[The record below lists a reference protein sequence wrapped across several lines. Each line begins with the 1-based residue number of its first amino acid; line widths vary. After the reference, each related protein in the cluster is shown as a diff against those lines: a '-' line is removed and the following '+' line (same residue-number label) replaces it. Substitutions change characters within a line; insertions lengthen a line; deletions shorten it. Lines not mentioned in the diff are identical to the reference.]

1 MNGFHNII
9 CCKNKIRGSSYN
21 NLNSKNRHCHFYI
34 WYWICSNN
42 VVFLLWSV
50 PTMWSSFFD
59 LFQQCS
65 LPSLIC
71 SNNVVFLLLFLMLF
85 FLLNVVLDFTNCNT
99 HTCISSSV
107 TPKSAD
113 NYMAVYIGVGAFVV
127 TALVAVIVV
136 ATLR

>member
-1 MNGFHNII
+1 MQLYMIAILNKKLFPHWMDSII
-9 CCKNKIRGSSYN
+9 SFVVRIRFAAI
-21 NLNSKNRHCHFYI
+21 LTTIWIVRIDCHFFYLI
-34 WYWICSNN
+34 
-42 VVFLLWSV
+42 
-50 PTMWSSFFD
+50 FD

-71 SNNVVFLLLFLMLF
+71 SDNVVFLLLFLMLF
-85 FLLNVVLDFTNCNT
+85 FLLNVVLDFTNYNT

-113 NYMAVYIGVGAFVV
+113 NYIAVYIGVGAFVV
-127 TALVAVIVV
+127 TALVAVIVF